1 MRKPLPAD
9 TYENLY
15 HPPAGYTYFENAA
28 QHPFDAKAAGF
39 SPVNAWWLADA
50 AVLAYEKDSATVN
63 HWLHAAGLPEAQ
75 PFGNWEPIG
84 WEPRAFVASTDAF
97 SIVSFRG
104 TQRNNFPDV
113 LADLEAKP
121 VPENG
126 FEVHKGFKK
135 YLDLIWDEMSSH
147 LQGIQR
153 KNPRTFF
160 CFTGHSLGAA
170 LATLAISRFSGDAAL
185 YNIGSPRVGDS
196 AFQHHLLNRPNTRGL
211 FRFVNCGDRVTR
223 LPPELGVYTHIGTEK
238 YIDRNGAIHDDYSE
252 AAQEEDGK
260 AGQKLHHAGLR
271 TPPFFIGNHSPG
283 RYPILIWNF
292 YLANGVR

>member
-15 HPPAGYTYFENAA
+15 HPPAGYKYFQDARRNAFEPQA
-28 QHPFDAKAAGF
+28 PGF

-63 HWLHAAGLPEAQ
+63 KWLRGAGVPDMQ

-84 WEPRAFVASTDAF
+84 WDPRGFVVATESFA
-97 SIVSFRG
+97 IVSFRG
-104 TQRNNFPDV
+104 TQRDNFPDV
-113 LADLEAKP
+113 LADLKAKP

-126 FEVHKGFKK
+126 YEVHEGFKN
-135 YLDLIWDEMSSH
+135 YLDKIWAEMNSYLEH
-147 LQGIQR
+147 IQQ
-153 KNPRTFF
+153 KNPRTVFY
-160 CFTGHSLGAA
+160 FTGHSLGAA
-170 LATLAISRFSGDAAL
+170 LATLAIARFSGDAAL

-196 AFQHHLLNRPNTRGL
+196 AFQHHLSIRPNTRGL
-211 FRFVNCGDRVTR
+211 FRFVNCGDRITR
-223 LPPELGVYTHIGTEK
+223 LPPELGVYTHVGTEQ
-238 YIDRNGAIHDDYSE
+238 YIDHAGGIHASYPAD
-252 AAQEEDGK
+252 AQEADQVMGL
-260 AGQKLHHAGLR
+260 KLHRPGLR

-292 YLANGVR
+292 YLAERHR